1 MNVRHGS
8 QGAVDRSELLCY
20 AFAPLRGMLLMKP
33 VVAFQ
38 GIAGANSDLAIRQ
51 HFGEDVETFPC
62 RTLEDV
68 FAAIQRNHEVI
79 YGLLPV
85 ENVHAGAVTQAYELL
100 MDSDFRI
107 QAEILLRVHH
117 ALLAAPGSKL
127 EDLRQVRSHP
137 HALAQ
142 CDRFLKRNNLAPVV
156 WFDTAG
162 SARDLAE
169 QPEATTGAI
178 ATELAGELYGLEL
191 LASGIEDAEYNF
203 TRFFLLGN
211 DEPPMAEYNKTSI
224 VFATRQRP
232 SALYDCLGEFARHN
246 INLTKLESRPRRNR
260 PWEPVFYLDFE
271 GHWQEPHV
279 QEIMAGLLQR
289 ASFVKT
295 LGSYPAANSGTQLVG
310 I

>member
-1 MNVRHGS
+1 
-8 QGAVDRSELLCY
+8 
-20 AFAPLRGMLLMKP
+20 MKP

-51 HFGEDVETFPC
+51 HFGEEAESFPC

-68 FAAIQRNHEVI
+68 FGAIHRNHEVV

-100 MDSDFRI
+100 MDADFRI
-107 QAEILLRVHH
+107 QAEILLHVHH
-117 ALLAAPGSKL
+117 ALLATPGCSL
-127 EDLRQVRSHP
+127 EELRRVRSHP

-142 CDRFLKRNNLAPVV
+142 CQRFLKRNNLNPVQ

-162 SARDLAE
+162 SARDLADK
-169 QPEATTGAI
+169 PEAATGAI

-191 LASGIEDAEYNF
+191 LESGIEDSEYNF
-203 TRFFLLGN
+203 TRFFLLGH
-211 DEPPMAEYNKTSI
+211 DDPPMAEYNKTSI

-232 SALYDCLGEFARHN
+232 AALYDCLGEFASRN
-246 INLTKLESRPRRNR
+246 INLTKLESRPRPNR
-260 PWEPVFYLDFE
+260 PWEPMFYLDFE

-279 QEIMAGLLQR
+279 QEMMAGLLQR
-289 ASFVKT
+289 ASFVKS
-295 LGSYPAANSGTQLVG
+295 LGSYPAVRTGMQLVG

>member
-1 MNVRHGS
+1 
-8 QGAVDRSELLCY
+8 
-20 AFAPLRGMLLMKP
+20 MKP
-33 VVAFQ
+33 TVAFQ

-51 HFGEDVETFPC
+51 HFGTEVDIHPC

-68 FAAIQRNHEVI
+68 FAAIDSNHEVV

-100 MDSDFRI
+100 MESDFRI
-107 QAEILLRVHH
+107 QAEVLLHVHH
-117 ALLAAPGSKL
+117 ALLALPGARL
-127 EDLRQVRSHP
+127 EALRQVRSHP

-142 CDRFLKRNNLAPVV
+142 CKRYLARSGLEPVP

-169 QPEATTGAI
+169 NPEAGTGAI
-178 ATELAGELYGLEL
+178 ATELAAELYGLEVL
-191 LASGIEDAEYNF
+191 ESRIEDSEYNF

-211 DEPPMAEYNKTSI
+211 EDPPVAEYNKTSI

-232 SALYDCLGEFARHN
+232 AALYDCLGEFARRG
-246 INLTKLESRPRRNR
+246 INLTKLESRPRSNR
-260 PWEPVFYLDFE
+260 PWEPMFYLDFE

-279 QEIMAGLLQR
+279 QEMMAGLLQH
-289 ASFVKT
+289 ASFVKS
-295 LGSYPAANSGTQLVG
+295 LGSYPAVRRGMQLVG